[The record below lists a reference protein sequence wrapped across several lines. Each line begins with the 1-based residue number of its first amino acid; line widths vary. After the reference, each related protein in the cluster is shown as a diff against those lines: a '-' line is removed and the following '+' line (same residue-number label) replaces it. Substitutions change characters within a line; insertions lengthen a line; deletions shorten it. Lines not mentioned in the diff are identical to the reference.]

1 MRRGMWTVGAVLLL
15 GAVTGCS
22 SGTTSDSPAG
32 AKENV
37 APKTDQSFR
46 ADQSA
51 VSGPMPQVTTTTT
64 QKVPVAPVAAT
75 TTTEKGGASVQTMP
89 PVTTST
95 TLLQKK

>member
-37 APKTDQSFR
+37 APKTDQSLR
-46 ADQSA
+46 ADPSA
-51 VSGPMPQVTTTTT
+51 TVPMPQVTTTTT